1 MGLDSENDDYNKER
15 EEDLREWSNEVKTSH

>member
-15 EEDLREWSNEVKTSH
+15 EEDLREWSNEVETGH